1 MKPNATFPRYTKF
14 FAWVLPALLSA
25 CATSTSSQLLVGTL
39 ETSGQNVWLN
49 GERVSTEMEIYS
61 GDEVSTGPESEAYV
75 YFSSGGFIHIDENT
89 DPIFDWLKEGTCII
103 CKIGRILIDAK
114 RVCAKTP
121 QGWFTANSRISID
134 VTGDITTL
142 IVVEG
147 EVKLEGPDPRV
158 VRSNEQLTVSQSG
171 VEVRHLLKEELV
183 AAIEWHTGVK
193 AASVPVTQPA
203 EPVAKIELPPAPT
216 EMVRLE
222 DVLFGFDDD
231 TIRSDQEARLEK
243 IADVL
248 NNHPTMRVLI
258 EGRSDPRGPV
268 EYNKVLALRRAKAA
282 QDFLVKRG
290 IASGRIE
297 TISRVGDGS
306 LSSCP
311 DETCWAQDRRAQFTI
326 ISK

>member
-1 MKPNATFPRYTKF
+1 MKPNATFPRYTRF

-25 CATSTSSQLLVGTL
+25 CATSSQLLVGTL
-39 ETSGQNVWLN
+39 ETSGQNVWVN
-49 GERVSTEMEIYS
+49 GKRAATEMEIYS

-193 AASVPVTQPA
+193 AASVPVTQPV
-203 EPVAKIELPPAPT
+203 EPVAKVEPPPAPT

-222 DVLFGFDDD
+222 DVFFGFDDD

-243 IADVL
+243 IADLL
-248 NNHPTMRVLI
+248 NNNPTIRVLI

-268 EYNKVLALRRAKAA
+268 EYNKVLALRRAEAV
-282 QDFLVKRG
+282 QGFLVKRG
-290 IASGRIE
+290 IVSGRIE